1 VLSARIA
8 LAPQRIIRQGASC
21 HIFIKINC
29 LLPCCGGEQK
39 SPLGVFTALDRHVIR
54 KMEKTPMKKIVFA
67 AAILGASAV
76 AAFAQTTP
84 APSPD
89 GNTPAVATPDTKNPT
104 APVEGANSF
113 TEAQAKDRIAEA
125 GYTDVKDLKLDDKGI
140 WMAAGMKD
148 GKAVSIALDYQGNIV
163 AK

>member
-1 VLSARIA
+1 
-8 LAPQRIIRQGASC
+8 
-21 HIFIKINC
+21 
-29 LLPCCGGEQK
+29 
-39 SPLGVFTALDRHVIR
+39 
-54 KMEKTPMKKIVFA
+54 MKKIIFA
-67 AAILGASAV
+67 AAIFGASAF
-76 AAFAQTTP
+76 AALAQTTP

-113 TEAQAKDRIAEA
+113 TEAQAKDRITEA

>member
-1 VLSARIA
+1 
-8 LAPQRIIRQGASC
+8 
-21 HIFIKINC
+21 
-29 LLPCCGGEQK
+29 
-39 SPLGVFTALDRHVIR
+39 
-54 KMEKTPMKKIVFA
+54 MKKIMLA

-76 AAFAQTTP
+76 AAFAQTPP